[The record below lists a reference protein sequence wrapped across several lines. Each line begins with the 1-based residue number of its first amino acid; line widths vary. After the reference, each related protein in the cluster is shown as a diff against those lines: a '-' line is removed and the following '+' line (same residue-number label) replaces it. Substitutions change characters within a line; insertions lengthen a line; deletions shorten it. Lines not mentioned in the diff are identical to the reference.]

1 MKLEEKKLTSQEW
14 YPILYPNKEIHIMDP
29 DGWDRSNFQYSW
41 YEELITEAEFR
52 RRTMLST
59 CMGDFSKIKK

>member
-1 MKLEEKKLTSQEW
+1 MEIEKKLTSQEW
-14 YPILYPNKEIHIMDP
+14 YTILYPNKEVRIMDP

-41 YEELITEAEFR
+41 YEELITEVEFR

-59 CMGDFSKIKK
+59 CSGKILNR